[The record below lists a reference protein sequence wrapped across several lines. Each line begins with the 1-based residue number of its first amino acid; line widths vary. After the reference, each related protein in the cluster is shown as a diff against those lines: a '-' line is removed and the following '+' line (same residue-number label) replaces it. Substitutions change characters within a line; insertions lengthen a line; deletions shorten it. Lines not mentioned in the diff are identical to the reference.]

1 MKPKANPDRYNLVP
15 PPMYDDPVAA
25 LRVVD
30 HIQSGLRQLCFGFS
44 AFVPTEQRTPELD
57 SYLAALHEDE
67 ARYHTREA
75 AWLTGQTYE
84 PDNGGRGRATRS
96 RTGSSQ
102 SRSRKVRPSSSVVL
116 VPYEESSK

>member
-15 PPMYDDPVAA
+15 PSTYDDPVAA

-57 SYLAALHEDE
+57 TYLAALHEDE

-75 AWLTGQTYE
+75 AWLTGQMYAS
-84 PDNGGRGRATRS
+84 DSDGRGKETHS
-96 RTGSSQ
+96 RTGSSA
-102 SRSRKVRPSSSVVL
+102 SRAKKARPRSSVVL
-116 VPYEESSK
+116 VPYEGSSK

>member
-15 PPMYDDPVAA
+15 PSTYDDPVAA
-25 LRVVD
+25 LRLVD
-30 HIQSGLRQLCFGFS
+30 HISSGLRQLCFGFS
-44 AFVPTEQRTPELD
+44 AFVPAEQRTHELD
-57 SYLAALHEDE
+57 AHLAALHEDE

-84 PDNGGRGRATRS
+84 SGNDGRGRGTRS

-102 SRSRKVRPSSSVVL
+102 SRARKEPQRSSVVL